1 MQALSSVPVDVMPAA
16 PPVAASSANTGQK
29 GHFAS
34 NLKTATEKQTTAERP
49 SKTADKQ
56 SGSSPTT
63 DKLSSV
69 PKEADSSEE
78 TGEEASLEATP
89 NGSAGAALQQFATS
103 QKSDEGVNELKG
115 GSDSSLSLVQSNKSA
130 VDKLLESLTKP
141 MTPEPLT
148 TTKASGSTQDESVA
162 ESTQQET
169 AAQLSQP
176 FDIIA
181 EEQKLATA
189 PPAARPDTQVSAVT
203 SDANSSRQAG
213 ASTPQPQITV
223 SFTAGTAQ
231 APDLAAQQSAG
242 ASTSP
247 TKSTEAAAQ
256 EDGAQQN
263 GPLIVQNKYGQILTI
278 HQAGE
283 TAEETAIASSSGKTV
298 SPGTEGQR
306 MDVNNNYIHSH
317 LPNDASPETTKE
329 GDDQPQDPS
338 TQSKQQEATAPKE
351 LAKKGLV
358 TGEQSIIQKGQ
369 PNLVP
374 ENQPLIFAHERSSGQ
389 ITTSSTTVESS
400 TFRLPSG
407 STVPEGVVVD
417 QMITHFSMNKRLE
430 TGTVNLK
437 LYPQELG
444 ELRMEIKVEQDN
456 IKAHI
461 IAQNPQ
467 AQEMIDRHLPRLREA
482 LAQQGL
488 HLQQVEVTL
497 AAQDNTGGER
507 FKESDAWRQPSPS
520 LHRTSSDQPVFTL
533 EADESTG
540 EDHSIANTL
549 SVHA

>member
-16 PPVAASSANTGQK
+16 PPAAASSASTGQE
-29 GHFAS
+29 GLFAS

-56 SGSSPTT
+56 SGSKPTT

-69 PKEADSSEE
+69 PTEADSAEE
-78 TGEEASLEATP
+78 TGDEASLAAAL

-103 QKSDEGVNELKG
+103 QKSGEGVSELKG
-115 GSDSSLSLVQSNKSA
+115 GSDTSLSLVQSNKSA
-130 VDKLLESLTKP
+130 MDKLLEALT
-141 MTPEPLT
+141 TPTATAPLT
-148 TTKASGSTQDESVA
+148 TTTASADAQKGGSVTVSTQP
-162 ESTQQET
+162 ET
-169 AAQLSQP
+169 TVPSAAL
-176 FDIIA
+176 
-181 EEQKLATA
+181 
-189 PPAARPDTQVSAVT
+189 PDMQVSAVT
-203 SDANSSRQAG
+203 SDSNTSQQAG
-213 ASTPQPQITV
+213 ANTPQPQITV
-223 SFTAGTAQ
+223 TFSAGTVQ
-231 APDLAAQQSAG
+231 ASDLAAQQSAG
-242 ASTSP
+242 TAASPSN
-247 TKSTEAAAQ
+247 STETAAQ

-283 TAEETAIASSSGKTV
+283 PAAETAIASSPGKTD

-306 MDVNNNYIHSH
+306 MDVNNNYIHAH
-317 LPNDASPETTKE
+317 LPNETSAETAEGGGEQHQDSSTKSQVQEMIAATEQEKKSP
-329 GDDQPQDPS
+329 
-338 TQSKQQEATAPKE
+338 
-351 LAKKGLV
+351 V
-358 TGEQSIIQKGQ
+358 TGEQPALQKGQ
-369 PNLVP
+369 PNLTP
-374 ENQPLIFAHERSSGQ
+374 DNQPFLFAHQGGSSQ
-389 ITTSSTTVESS
+389 ISASSTTMESS
-400 TFRLPSG
+400 AFRLPSG
-407 STVPEGVVVD
+407 SMVPEGAVVD

-430 TGTVNLK
+430 SGTVNLK

-444 ELRMEIKVEQDN
+444 ELRMEIKVEQNN

-520 LHRTSSDQPVFTL
+520 QRHTVSEQPIFTL
-533 EADESTG
+533 ETDASTG
-540 EDHSIANTL
+540 EDHSLANTL